1 MKSTIIVIK
10 RTETE
15 KYQHANATTM
25 TAKITTI
32 GRVEVFDGR
41 MTHNIVYVI
50 HTLVAIYLIQ
60 LTELS

>member
-41 MTHNIVYVI
+41 MTHNIVYVCNP
-50 HTLVAIYLIQ
+50 HTRGYIPNP
-60 LTELS
+60 TD